1 MAVAPSPFSP
11 AGDEREVRLLGG
23 TAIDGAPVAYI
34 VVLSAVVT
42 TLAFIPF
49 TVVLASGGSFPMS
62 QGIFALL
69 GFLMGP
75 IAGAVARGIGT
86 LIGVFVAPHTAGI
99 WPVSLLGAAVTSFA
113 AGSFAGAG
121 RRRWLPLPVA
131 LVALAAL
138 GFYLGRAVLVVGIP
152 LRTAILGSILDW
164 SALLMFVSPL
174 RTLVARLIQ
183 SPSMA
188 RVAVALGLGTWMAF
202 GMAHA
207 VQDSLTYYVF
217 NWPEKIWVML
227 IPIIPVEMLF
237 RCAVGMVIGTGVIS
251 GLRAIGLVRPTHAK
265 Y

>member
-1 MAVAPSPFSP
+1 MDPFSP

-69 GFLMGP
+69 GLLLGP
-75 IAGAVARGIGT
+75 VAGAVASGIGT
-86 LIGVFVAPHTAGI
+86 LIGIFVAPHTAGV
-99 WPVSLLGAAVTSFA
+99 WPVSLLGAVLTSFA
-113 AGSFAGAG
+113 AGSVAGTG
-121 RRRWLPLPVA
+121 RRRFLPVPVF
-131 LVALAAL
+131 LVALL
-138 GFYLGRAVLVVGIP
+138 GLGLYLGRAVLVIGIP
-152 LRTAILGSILDW
+152 LRTAVLGSALDW
-164 SALLMFVSPL
+164 SALLMFLSPL
-174 RTLVARLIQ
+174 RPLVARLTR
-183 SPSMA
+183 SASMS
-188 RVAVALGLGTWMAF
+188 RVAMGLGLGTWMAY

-207 VQDSLTYYVF
+207 VQDGITYYLF
-217 NWPEKIWVML
+217 NWPEQIWVML
-227 IPIIPVEMLF
+227 IPIVPFEMLF

-251 GLRAIGLVRPTHAK
+251 GLRAIGLVRPTHAM

>member
-1 MAVAPSPFSP
+1 MDPFSP

-69 GFLMGP
+69 GLLLGP
-75 IAGAVARGIGT
+75 VAGAVASGIGT
-86 LIGVFVAPHTAGI
+86 LIGIFVAPHTAGV
-99 WPVSLLGAAVTSFA
+99 WPVSLLGAVLTSFA
-113 AGSFAGAG
+113 AGSVAGAG
-121 RRRWLPLPVA
+121 RRRLLPVPVF
-131 LVALAAL
+131 LVALL
-138 GFYLGRAVLVVGIP
+138 GLGLYLGRAVLVIGIP
-152 LRTAILGSILDW
+152 LRTAVLGSALDW
-164 SALLMFVSPL
+164 SALLMFLSPL
-174 RTLVARLIQ
+174 RPLVARLTR
-183 SPSMA
+183 SASMS
-188 RVAVALGLGTWMAF
+188 RVAVGLGLGTWMAY

-207 VQDSLTYYVF
+207 VQDGITYYLF
-217 NWPEKIWVML
+217 NWPEQIWVML
-227 IPIIPVEMLF
+227 IPIVPFEMLF

-251 GLRAIGLVRPTHAK
+251 GLRAIGLVRPTHAM